1 MRDQASAT
9 RRRKEGR
16 HLRSFK
22 RMDWNWCLL
31 SSTIIYHH
39 LLSSAIHVFK
49 NPNPNQHFL
58 RNTQPPHAS
67 CFQSLLKCGHC
78 GLWPG
83 MFHGALR
90 MGNKT
95 NKIQILQLLIT
106 FNNYIYYKIYQQNWI
121 SWENLR
127 YYYCQTITNMDMY
140 GYLGYSWILPVA
152 GHEPFETMWPVPRG

>member
-1 MRDQASAT
+1 MLPLAGPKQPTWNYTEKKRMRDQASAT

-22 RMDWNWCLL
+22 RMDWNWYLL
-31 SSTIIYHH
+31 SSTIIYYHLLSSTIIYYHLLSSTIIYYH

-95 NKIQILQLLIT
+95 DKIQILQLLIT
-106 FNNYIYYKIYQQNWI
+106 FNNYIYYKIYQQN
-121 SWENLR
+121 
-127 YYYCQTITNMDMY
+127 
-140 GYLGYSWILPVA
+140 
-152 GHEPFETMWPVPRG
+152 